1 MFKKILYTLLLLAIV
16 SCSQIQKATDAITQP
31 TAREVYARGFEKDD
45 SIYNSWN
52 SAFAKAYQKKVL
64 IQNQNVLSSLPYTT
78 VGTYSSTYLIP
89 YRYTF
94 TLAAGEIFHAEV
106 ENNVDS
112 TAIFLDLFTWK
123 NDSIMN
129 STPRLSN
136 APNERKIT
144 TEITAS
150 GLYTLLVQ
158 PQIGASSSFALKIY
172 TKPQYSFPVLGKGNK
187 AVQSFWGA
195 SRSGGKRSHEGVDIF
210 AARGTPVVAIT
221 DGMISSTGNRGLGG
235 KQVWL
240 RDGIFGQS
248 LYYAHLDSI
257 IATTGQRV
265 KIGDTLGLVGNTG
278 NARTTPPHLHFGIYN
293 RTGAINPYP
302 YIKQTESPLISD
314 SLSSNLGLLK
324 NNSTMRVS
332 PTSTSEKIG
341 TLKRKDTVLLLEK
354 TGNWFHVRVHD
365 SLQGYLY
372 KTAIKPIPYT

>member
-1 MFKKILYTLLLLAIV
+1 MLKKILYTLLLLAIV
-16 SCSQIQKATDAITQP
+16 SCNQIQKATDAITQP

-64 IQNQNVLSSLPYTT
+64 PKDRNALSGLPYTT
-78 VGTYSSTYLIP
+78 VGNYSSSNLIP
-89 YRYTF
+89 FRYTF
-94 TLAAGEIFHAEV
+94 TLTPGEIFHAEI

-112 TAIFLDLFTWK
+112 IAIFLDLFTWE
-123 NDSIMN
+123 NDSIIN
-129 STPRLSN
+129 PTPRLSN

-144 TEITAS
+144 TEITAP

-172 TKPQYSFPVLGKGNK
+172 TTPQYSFPVSGESNK

-221 DGMISSTGNRGLGG
+221 DGIVSSTGNRGLGG

-293 RTGAINPYP
+293 LTGAINPYP

-314 SLSSNLGLLK
+314 SLSSNLGVLK
-324 NNSTMRVS
+324 SYSTMRKS
-332 PTSTSEKIG
+332 SSSTSEKIA

-354 TGNWFHVRVHD
+354 TGNWFHIRTHD

-372 KTAIKPIPYT
+372 KTAIKCIPST

>member
-1 MFKKILYTLLLLAIV
+1 MFKKILYTLLLLATV
-16 SCSQIQKATDAITQP
+16 SCNQIQKATDAITQP

-45 SIYNSWN
+45 SIYKSWN

-64 IQNQNVLSSLPYTT
+64 PKDHNALSGLPYTT
-78 VGTYSSTYLIP
+78 VGTYSSSNLIP

-195 SRSGGKRSHEGVDIF
+195 SRSGGQRSHEGVDVF
-210 AARGTPVVAIT
+210 ASRGTPVVAIT
-221 DGMISSTGNRGLGG
+221 NGIVSSIGNRGLGG

-354 TGNWFHVRVHD
+354 TGNWFHVRAHD

-372 KTAIKPIPYT
+372 KTAIKLIPST